1 MFPGAPDSAG
11 GVVGGQAF
19 QVLRVL
25 RVWLKGHC
33 AQLLQIPR
41 LWSTKV
47 PSKICQSFNMFEIFI
62 SLFWAL
68 MFHMLKYFS

>member
-1 MFPGAPDSAG
+1 MCRAAPDSAG
-11 GVVGGQAF
+11 GVVGSEAL
-19 QVLRVL
+19 QVVRVL
-25 RVWLKGHC
+25 RVWLKGHR